1 MAFTVSSLTDYTK
14 KATELLREGVLF
26 NDDLKNYSIQTGIKY
41 IEPINILDT
50 DVYFQ
55 AGACSLANSGNTTF
69 TEKLITVATYAVK
82 KSFCVQ
88 DLQKKNLP
96 LVPGSMLDKLT
107 PEIETVL
114 TADIQAK
121 TKNQIEADLWLGT
134 SGLIDGWMEDISG
147 CTGAI
152 SLDTY
157 TAVTITESN
166 VDDVFLDFVQ
176 NITDGMWSRG
186 ILTIHCS
193 VPIYNMYKRNRL
205 SSNLYHDSKSE
216 QLGAMETWYFGYEGQ
231 IKVKAEA
238 GLAGSNYVILTW
250 DKNLY
255 IGYDEENEASYAKW
269 VFDEVTDLMWYK
281 SYFKLGTQVAF
292 CSEVIHNM
300 Y

>member
-1 MAFTVSSLTDYTK
+1 MAFTVSSLTDYTA
-14 KATELLREGVLF
+14 KATQLLREGVLF
-26 NDDLKNYSIQTGIKY
+26 SDSMADYSIQTGIKY
-41 IEPINILDT
+41 IEPLNILDT

-55 AGACSLANSGNTTF
+55 AGACSLDNSGATVF
-69 TEKLITVATYAVK
+69 TEKNITVATYGVK
-82 KSFCVQ
+82 KNFCVQ

-96 LVPGSMLDKLT
+96 LVPGSMLDKMS
-107 PEIETVL
+107 PEVESVL
-114 TADIQAK
+114 TADITAK
-121 TKNQIEADLWLGT
+121 TKSQIEADLWLGT
-134 SGLIDGWMEDISG
+134 SGLIDGWFENLSG

-157 TAVTITESN
+157 TGVTITESN

-176 NITDGMWSRG
+176 NITDAMWSRG
-186 ILTIHCS
+186 ILTIHTS

-205 SSNLYHDSKSE
+205 ASNYYHDSKSE

-231 IKVKAEA
+231 IKVKAEP

-255 IGYDEENEASYAKW
+255 IGVDEINEESYAKY
-269 VFDEVTDLMWYK
+269 VFDEVTDLIWYK
-281 SYFKLGTQVAF
+281 SYWKLGTQIAF
-292 CSEVIHNM
+292 CNECIHNM